1 MHTPATNTLLAITAA
16 AGALLLNAT
25 TARAEIP
32 EPDNLLYGTIM
43 LDSQIVTAART
54 NVVIEARR
62 TPDGVPIASY
72 RMGANSQIGNFYLLR
87 LALES
92 VSPVAHTNASE
103 VGNSVHIIVREGAAV
118 RGQTT
123 YIFPERGN
131 VQRTDFGTP
140 SGDSDGDGL
149 PDAWEVAN
157 FGSLNQNPNTI
168 NANGQTT
175 LNNFT
180 AGSNPNDAN
189 TLFQVNISNSGSQRW
204 FRSWPGEQ
212 MVPATKDAR
221 GTIPWNPPPIPH
233 HGRAWQASQ
242 ISLATIKRLPSK
254 ARRPARPCSI
264 AAKSG
269 CRVRD
274 HAAGLAQPCPHAGE
288 KFSCHDNP
296 PS

>member
-189 TLFQVNISNSGSQRW
+189 TLFQVNISNSGSQTLVS
-204 FRSWPGEQ
+204 FL
-212 MVPATKDAR
+212 AR
-221 GTIPWNPPPIPH
+221 RADGSGYE
-233 HGRAWQASQ
+233 GRARYYSLESSTNTASWTGVAGFTNLVGNNQ
-242 ISLATIKRLPSK
+242 TVTFQS
-254 ARRPARPCSI
+254 PAASAPAFYRGKVWLQGP
-264 AAKSG
+264 
-269 CRVRD
+269 
-274 HAAGLAQPCPHAGE
+274 
-288 KFSCHDNP
+288 
-296 PS
+296 